1 LIREAGTS
9 DLDALVE
16 LNLHVQRL
24 HVEEEPEQFVE
35 PSREAV
41 AAWLSERLMQE
52 GWRALVAESDG
63 RCAGYVLFELID
75 RPVGTFTA
83 AMRALYIHQIGVDP
97 GVRRRGI
104 GRALVQAVERE
115 AAELGVQQVALD
127 TWSFNTAAQAFF
139 AWCGYEIYNVRLR
152 RRLPSS
158 RRADG
163 L

>member
-24 HVEEEPEQFVE
+24 HVEEEPERFVE

-41 AAWLSERLMQE
+41 AAWLSERLVQI

-63 RCAGYVLFELID
+63 RCAGYILFELID

-83 AMRALYIHQIGVDP
+83 AMRALYIHQIGVRSGGP
-97 GVRRRGI
+97 
-104 GRALVQAVERE
+104 
-115 AAELGVQQVALD
+115 
-127 TWSFNTAAQAFF
+127 FNTSAQAFF
-139 AWCGYEIYNVRLR
+139 TGCGYEIYNVRLR
-152 RRLPSS
+152 RRLQSS
-158 RRADG
+158 RGADDSVG
-163 L
+163 QARPKLP

>member
-1 LIREAGTS
+1 LIQEAGTS

-41 AAWLSERLMQE
+41 AAWLSERLMEE

-75 RPVGTFTA
+75 RSVGTFTA
-83 AMRALYIHQIGVDP
+83 AMRALHTTRSGSIRACGAAASA
-97 GVRRRGI
+97 
-104 GRALVQAVERE
+104 GRWCKRWSGKQLS
-115 AAELGVQQVALD
+115 LGVQQVALD
-127 TWSFNTAAQAFF
+127 TRSFNTAAQAFF
-139 AWCGYEIYNVRLR
+139 TGCGYEIYNVRLR